1 MDTDLIGD
9 FVIMK
14 SNGAP
19 TYNYAVVIDDAL
31 MKITHVIRGE
41 DHISNTYKQILIF
54 EALGF
59 EVPRFGHLGMILA
72 PDRSKLSKRHGA
84 TAVSDFVEQG
94 YLTEALV
101 NFVALLGWSPSDGEE
116 IKTVDKIAEDFR
128 IGEISSSNSIFEY
141 DKLKWMNSHYIKALS
156 IEDLK
161 EKLKKYL
168 TKYDLASLS
177 DAQYTRM
184 VEITREPLVLLS
196 DITDAVPYFF
206 GGENVEIEP
215 EVQTTV
221 LDLPESQEVLKAFV
235 EQGENWEWTEHN
247 LHEKLEVFRGEFKE
261 KGIKP
266 KATMWAIRGAVTGRT
281 RGADMTATLEI
292 LGKEN
297 CLARAKK
304 SIK

>member
-1 MDTDLIGD
+1 MSEEKKGLWGRLVSGLSKTRDNIVSGIDSIFHG
-9 FVIMK
+9 F
-14 SNGAP
+14 SN
-19 TYNYAVVIDDAL
+19 IDDDFYEEL
-31 MKITHVIRGE
+31 E
-41 DHISNTYKQILIF
+41 EILIMGD
-54 EALGF
+54 LG
-59 EVPRFGHLGMILA
+59 VH
-72 PDRSKLSKRHGA
+72 A
-84 TAVSDFVEQG
+84 TMD
-94 YLTEALV
+94 
-101 NFVALLGWSPSDGEE
+101 
-116 IKTVDKIAEDFR
+116 I
-128 IGEISSSNSIFEY
+128 
-141 DKLKWMNSHYIKALS
+141 

-168 TKYDLASLS
+168 TKYDLASLT

-206 GGENVEIEP
+206 GGENVEIES

-235 EQGENWEWTEHN
+235 EQGEGWEWTEHN
-247 LHEKLEVFRGEFKE
+247 LHEKLEAFRGEFKE

-304 SIK
+304 SIKTLVG